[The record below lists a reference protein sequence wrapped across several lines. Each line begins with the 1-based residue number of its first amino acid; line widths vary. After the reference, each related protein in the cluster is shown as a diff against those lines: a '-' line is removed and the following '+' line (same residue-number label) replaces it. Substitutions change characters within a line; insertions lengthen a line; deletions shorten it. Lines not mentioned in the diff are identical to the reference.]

1 MCTKLIFFLLENSP
15 QDEHYHLLAICPQL
29 VDMNF
34 FFRVVIGI
42 WIHGDK
48 KWKSMTKIRNLIK
61 TDKDDGTFCLFSSCF
76 PHDRKG

>member
-1 MCTKLIFFLLENSP
+1 MRTKLIFFLLESSP

-34 FFRVVIGI
+34 LFRFVIGI

-48 KWKSMTKIRNLIK
+48 KMEID
-61 TDKDDGTFCLFSSCF
+61 DKNKKFNQDG
-76 PHDRKG
+76 